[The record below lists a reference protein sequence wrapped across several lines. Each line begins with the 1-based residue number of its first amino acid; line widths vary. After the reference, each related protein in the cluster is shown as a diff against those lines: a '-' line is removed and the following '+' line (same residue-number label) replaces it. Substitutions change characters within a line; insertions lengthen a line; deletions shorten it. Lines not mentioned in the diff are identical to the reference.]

1 MLANPK
7 TIEYQ
12 IVRTS
17 LLPGILKTLREN
29 RKHVLPIRI
38 FEVSDVVIKDPSQER
53 QARNVRR
60 VAGVFCGRK
69 AGFEVSHGLVDRLM
83 LGLGIANIVS
93 SKDTADSGYFIKAFE
108 GSALSPFLIRAS
120 LI

>member
-17 LLPGILKTLREN
+17 LLPGLLKSVREN
-29 RKHVLPIRI
+29 RKHTLPLRI
-38 FEVSDVVIKDPSQER
+38 FEVSDIVVQDPREER

-60 VAGVFCGRK
+60 MAAVFCGRK
-69 AGFEVSHGLVDRLM
+69 AGFEVVHGLLDRLM
-83 LGLGIANIVS
+83 VGLGVRNLVS
-93 SKDTADSGYFIKAFE
+93 ESSTGESGYYIKASD
-108 GSALSPFLIRAS
+108 GAS
-120 LI
+120 LSFSHLGSLE